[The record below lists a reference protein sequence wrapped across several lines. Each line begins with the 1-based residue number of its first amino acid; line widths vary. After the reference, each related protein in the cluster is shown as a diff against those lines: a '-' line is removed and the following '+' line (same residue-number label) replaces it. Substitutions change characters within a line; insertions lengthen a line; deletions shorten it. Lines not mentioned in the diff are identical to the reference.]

1 MGTRLRPPGPTHTGS
16 LIAREDRAHDATTD
30 EAAVRG
36 FPLQMIDAWN
46 AGDGAAFAAP
56 FSDTADFIAFEGTH
70 LKGRRA
76 IAEFHQRLFDTELA
90 GTRLEGNVK
99 FVRFLKPDVAVMHAR
114 AGTYLAG
121 RAKTTP
127 SRESMQIF
135 VALKQGSEWRVE
147 SLLNA
152 RKLTLEQQVFG
163 DEFESL
169 STVDQGYVAEQVRQ
183 LRGAS

>member
-1 MGTRLRPPGPTHTGS
+1 MTPRE
-16 LIAREDRAHDATTD
+16 ARDDGAHDTTED
-30 EAAVRG
+30 EAAVRA
-36 FPLQMIDAWN
+36 FPLRMIDAWN

-99 FVRFLKPDVAVMHAR
+99 LVRFIRRDVAILHAR
-114 AGTYLAG
+114 ANTFLAG
-121 RAKTTP
+121 RAGTTP

-135 VALKQGSEWRVE
+135 VAVKRNAEWRVE
-147 SLLNA
+147 ALQNA
-152 RKLTLEQQVFG
+152 RKVTLEQQFFA
-163 DEFESL
+163 DDFEAL
-169 STVDQGYVAEQVRQ
+169 STVDKRSVEEHVRRLRDAAGTNEVRVAP
-183 LRGAS
+183 

>member
-1 MGTRLRPPGPTHTGS
+1 MAPRE
-16 LIAREDRAHDATTD
+16 ARNDRSHHDTSAD
-30 EAAVRG
+30 EAAVRA
-36 FPLQMIDAWN
+36 FPLRMIDAWN

-76 IAEFHQRLFDTELA
+76 IAEFHQRLFDTDLA

-99 FVRFLKPDVAVMHAR
+99 FVRFLKSDVAVMHAR

-121 RAKTTP
+121 RSKTTP

-135 VALKQGSEWRVE
+135 VAVKRGSEWRVE

-152 RKLTLEQQVFG
+152 RKLTLEQQFFA
-163 DEFESL
+163 DDFESL
-169 STVDQGYVAEQVRQ
+169 STVDRRSVEDHVRS
-183 LRGAS
+183 LRDGAGTSETRVQP